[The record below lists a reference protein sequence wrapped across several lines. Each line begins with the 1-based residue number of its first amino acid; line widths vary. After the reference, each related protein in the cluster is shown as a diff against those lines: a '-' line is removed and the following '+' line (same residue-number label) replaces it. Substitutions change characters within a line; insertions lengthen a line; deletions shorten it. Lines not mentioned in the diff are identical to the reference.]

1 MKPEEDDDFPTAY
14 QILRR
19 EAPEDVLVAAHTAMF
34 ELARVIASIPR

>member
-1 MKPEEDDDFPTAY
+1 MKPDEHDDFPTAY

-19 EAPEDVLVAAHTAMF
+19 EAPEDVLLAAQTAMF